1 VRLFKTILL
10 LMLVAAVVPILGIG
24 ALSISD
30 TRELLKGNAQELAQE
45 RVHQLS
51 LRAEGMLADSGRAV
65 GSLARVYKFFQLPLA
80 EQQTLIHNLLVD
92 RREVSVITVFD
103 AHRQRVPKLQAF
115 DVPAAAVAEHT
126 RQAEAMLEGLT
137 ELRSSLPYA
146 SPSRGI
152 SVVTLVFPVGDPNKP
167 LQGYVAA
174 EVSLEGLRKVLESQP
189 VGSTGFAYVV
199 DLKGHLVA
207 GPSARMAGLKAGDDV
222 SRRPAVAHCL
232 RTLATSGGSELFRVG
247 NFGEGADA
255 VVGAYQVTPDLG
267 WAIVSEQPVAQAYA
281 QVRKMEQ
288 RVALGVGLAVAVAA
302 ALAWTFSRNLTRP
315 LRSFMATALELAKGK
330 FGIQVPVES
339 KNEIGELA
347 QTFNYMSLTLQASD
361 EEKQRLYESLEKGY
375 LETIVAL
382 ANSIDSK
389 DAYTRGHSQ
398 RVGDLAVE
406 IGLELGLTDREI
418 KHLRY
423 GGILHDIGKIG
434 IVESILCKQSKLTDS
449 EMAIMRTHPEIGAS
463 IIEPV
468 TFLGPVR
475 AAVRSHHENW
485 DGSGYPDRTKGE
497 DIPLVARIVA
507 AADTF
512 DACTSTRPYQKAM
525 PLVDAMAVMDKLR
538 GARLDP
544 KVVDALRRVVEK
556 KGVRLEGQRIPVK
569 LAS

>member
-1 VRLFKTILL
+1 MRLFKTILL
-10 LMLVAAVVPILGIG
+10 LMLVASVVPILGVG
-24 ALSISD
+24 AISISD
-30 TRELLKGNAQELAQE
+30 TRETLKGNAQELAQE
-45 RVHQLS
+45 RVRQLA
-51 LRAEGMLADSGRAV
+51 LRAEGLVADSGRAV
-65 GSLARVYKFFQLPLA
+65 GSLARVYKFFQLPLQ

-103 AHRQRVPKLQAF
+103 ARGQRIPKLQAF
-115 DVPAAAVAEHT
+115 DIPPAEVAEHT
-126 RQAEAMLEGLT
+126 RRAAALLKDIT
-137 ELRSSLPYA
+137 ELRTSAPYP

-152 SVVTLVFPVGDPNKP
+152 AVVTLVFPVGDADKGF
-167 LQGYVAA
+167 QGYVAA
-174 EVSLEGLRKVLESQP
+174 EVSLDGLHKVLDAQP

-199 DLKGHLVA
+199 DLKGRLVA
-207 GPSARMAGLKAGDDV
+207 GPSAGMAGLAPGADV
-222 SRRPAVAHCL
+222 SSRPAVAHFL
-232 RTLATSGGSELFRVG
+232 RTLEGSGGTELFRVG

-255 VVGAYQVTPDLG
+255 VVGAYQVAPELG
-267 WAIVSEQPVAQAYA
+267 WAMISEQPVAQAYA
-281 QVRKMEQ
+281 QVRRMEQ
-288 RVALGVGLAVAVAA
+288 RVALGVVVAVAVAA

-315 LRSFMATALELAKGK
+315 LRHFTATALELARGK
-330 FGIQVPVES
+330 FGIQVAVES

-361 EEKQRLYESLEKGY
+361 EEKKRLYESLEKGY

-382 ANSIDSK
+382 ANAIDSK
-389 DAYTRGHSQ
+389 DPYTRGHSQ
-398 RVGDLAVE
+398 RVGDFATE
-406 IGLELGLTDREI
+406 IGREMGLTELQL
-418 KHLRY
+418 KQLHY

-434 IVESILCKQSKLTDS
+434 IVESILCKQSKLTDP

-475 AAVRSHHENW
+475 AAVLSHHENW

-497 DIPLVARIVA
+497 EIPLVARIVA

-525 PLVDAMAVMDKLR
+525 PLADAMAVMEKLR

-544 KVVDALRRVVEK
+544 GVVDALRRVVEK
-556 KGVRLEGQRIPVK
+556 KGVRLEGQRQLVK